1 MKTTLPNGTVRY
13 VFEDSDIDDDF
24 YQISER
30 RAKRQELFTNHLLK
44 IGMLMLVSFFG
55 VAGVIMLLIQVVKWF
70 QK

>member
-1 MKTTLPNGTVRY
+1 MKHLNHEPTGLHVTYEL
-13 VFEDSDIDDDF
+13 EDYLGEQDDR
-24 YQISER
+24 ER

-55 VAGVIMLLIQVVKWF
+55 VAGVIMLLIQVISWF

>member
-24 YQISER
+24 YQVSER

-44 IGMLMLVSFFG
+44 IGMLMLCSFFG
-55 VAGVIMLLIQVVKWF
+55 VAGVIMLLIKVIKWLV
-70 QK
+70 

>member
-55 VAGVIMLLIQVVKWF
+55 VAGVIMILIKVISWF